1 MIGYQAISKNAPI
14 GGMRKMSKP
23 RMAGRGRPGSPGG
36 SRNAHHSGHQMA
48 HFDPGHNELIR
59 KAQGLGGGAVKPK
72 PKRKPGPKGIQKSV
86 SGMYMTF
93 YLIYTYRPYYN
104 HNKFQT

>member
-1 MIGYQAISKNAPI
+1 MIGYQAISKNAPT

-23 RMAGRGRPGSPGG
+23 RLAGRGRPGSPGG

-86 SGMYMTF
+86 SGRYMIIT
-93 YLIYTYRPYYN
+93 IDIVYN
-104 HNKFQT
+104 YDYNKFQT